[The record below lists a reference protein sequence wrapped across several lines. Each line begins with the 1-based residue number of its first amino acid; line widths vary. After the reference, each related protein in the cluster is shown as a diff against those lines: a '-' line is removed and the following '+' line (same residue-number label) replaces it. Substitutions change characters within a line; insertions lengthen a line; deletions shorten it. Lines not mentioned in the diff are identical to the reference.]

1 MPARSEAIA
10 LLVVAALH
18 LIVGMVHHY
27 AHVIAGVQNTTLE
40 LLFILLVVAIALW
53 AAVYVAWK
61 RNLRTGAALFS
72 LSMAA
77 SFLFGYLLHFVVDSP
92 DHHAKVM
99 EIHSGVFF
107 HSAVG
112 LALVE
117 FAGLVFGSYIF
128 LLHCSTIVKPA
139 RQRIEG
145 KGCSAQKRGGRG
157 KARGGLLDAA
167 LRTGTLMASAN
178 PLTSRPSGPYLAPAL
193 TFSLCCR
200 GRWVP

>member
-27 AHVIAGVQNTTLE
+27 AHVIAGVQNTMLE
-40 LLFILLVVAIALW
+40 LLFILLVVAIAPW

-77 SFLFGYLLHFVVDSP
+77 SFLFGYLLHFVIDSP

-99 EIHSGVFF
+99 KIHVRRLLPLGRRSR
-107 HSAVG
+107 
-112 LALVE
+112 
-117 FAGLVFGSYIF
+117 AGGIRRARLWVVHLSSRPQRT
-128 LLHCSTIVKPA
+128 LRSTITP
-139 RQRIEG
+139 
-145 KGCSAQKRGGRG
+145 
-157 KARGGLLDAA
+157 
-167 LRTGTLMASAN
+167 T
-178 PLTSRPSGPYLAPAL
+178 
-193 TFSLCCR
+193 
-200 GRWVP
+200 

>member
-1 MPARSEAIA
+1 MEMPARSEAIA

-40 LLFILLVVAIALW
+40 LLFILLVVTIAPW
-53 AAVYVAWK
+53 AAVYVVWK

-77 SFLFGYLLHFVVDSP
+77 SFLFGYLLHFVIDSP

-99 EIHSGVFF
+99 EIRSGVFF

-128 LLHCSTIVKPA
+128 LRDRNEP
-139 RQRIEG
+139 
-145 KGCSAQKRGGRG
+145 
-157 KARGGLLDAA
+157 
-167 LRTGTLMASAN
+167 
-178 PLTSRPSGPYLAPAL
+178 
-193 TFSLCCR
+193 
-200 GRWVP
+200 